1 MKLMTVKK
9 YQMFLCFFL
18 FLFLFIQLAS
28 AISWTRTI
36 YYTVGQSN
44 YSNYSNFSAFTDFW
58 DNIDTPFDFSQA
70 KFSDNISIGNAST
83 KINGTRITTEE
94 LFADNICY
102 SDGTNCTSGG
112 TETNWNA
119 NYSIFLTHITWANVM
134 NGTLLKA
141 SEWNSTNSTYNTW
154 AYNQT
159 IPALNV
165 ANTKAL
171 PGNCVGQ
178 IVQNTTTNGVQ
189 CIPIPSIIELDPFWS
204 TNYTNMLVDCSDGN
218 YNYGIYN
225 NGSFKCRNDRT
236 ILSSNLYASTITDY
250 TQIFVIPLTSNK
262 INIIQVYLVQNSS
275 AIIRGVQNKANL
287 SNDNYPGTCKYI
299 TMSNLGEFVAPVIL
313 TTTTSDSNALSSFL
327 EPTLNTIECSIL
339 TNASSTNLI
348 ISFQPETAGTVQTF
362 AGSYYTMV
370 VY

>member
-1 MKLMTVKK
+1 MFNFDKGQTIRMK
-9 YQMFLCFFL
+9 FLIFFL

-36 YYTVGQSN
+36 YYNVTVEQSN

-70 KFSDNISIGNAST
+70 RFSDNISIGNAT
-83 KINGTRITTEE
+83 TTINGTRITTDEI
-94 LFADNICY
+94 FCSNISANNICY
-102 SDGTNCTSGG
+102 SNGTNCVTGNATG
-112 TETNWNA
+112 NETD
-119 NYSIFLTHITWANVM
+119 
-134 NGTLLKA
+134 
-141 SEWNSTNSTYNTW
+141 
-154 AYNQT
+154 
-159 IPALNV
+159 
-165 ANTKAL
+165 
-171 PGNCVGQ
+171 
-178 IVQNTTTNGVQ
+178 
-189 CIPIPSIIELDPFWS
+189 PSWRA
-204 TNYTNMLVDCSDGN
+204 NYTNMLVDCPDGN
-218 YNYGIYN
+218 YSYGIYN

-250 TQIFVIPLTSNK
+250 TQIFVIPLTPNK
-262 INIIQVYLVQNSS
+262 INIIQIYLVQNSS

-287 SNDNYPGTCKYI
+287 SSANGPGTCKYI

-313 TTTTSDSNALSSFL
+313 TTTTADSNALSSFL